1 MILVSPFPG
10 IVKLNNWYGNII
22 DQAINILEKQYFFK
36 KYNIDA
42 QSFADAGL
50 DWNMLQDHLAAQEK
64 QFSEKIQ
71 SSETAIQSIT
81 QKLSSLK
88 NQAPSMDGAV
98 DISDDF
104 TGRIDLTA
112 EEIAAVSQILEKVQG
127 VKRINIDTDD
137 DGTPDTFIIEDAVK
151 GRLLAVDKDQDGK
164 VDYYIKL

>member
-1 MILVSPFPG
+1 MN
-10 IVKLNNWYGNII
+10 K
-22 DQAINILEKQYFFK
+22 LEKQYFFK